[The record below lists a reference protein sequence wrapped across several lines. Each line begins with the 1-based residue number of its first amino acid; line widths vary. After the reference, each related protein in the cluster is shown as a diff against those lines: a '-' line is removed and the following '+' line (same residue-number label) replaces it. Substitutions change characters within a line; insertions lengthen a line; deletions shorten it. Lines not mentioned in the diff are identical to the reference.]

1 MDWNLILQNFG
12 FAALAA
18 SSLAY
23 AFWRVAV
30 WFAPLVEGLVSEH
43 RKLVETLRDEIPKH
57 KDIAKD
63 HSEKLER
70 IARAVEGNSTR
81 LDTIGVKLPGVC
93 RVEEQE
99 SRPCLEG

>member
-1 MDWNLILQNFG
+1 MNWDLILQNFG

-18 SSLAY
+18 SGLAY

-70 IARAVEGNSTR
+70 IARAVEGNSSR
-81 LDTIGVKLPGVC
+81 LDGVNAKLEAVC
-93 RVEEQE
+93 KMNVEF
-99 SRPCLEG
+99 PCVVKPK